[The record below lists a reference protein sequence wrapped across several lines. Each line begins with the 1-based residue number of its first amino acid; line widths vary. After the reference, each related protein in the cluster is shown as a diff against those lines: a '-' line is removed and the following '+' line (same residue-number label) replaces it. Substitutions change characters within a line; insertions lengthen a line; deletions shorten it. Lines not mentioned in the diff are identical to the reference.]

1 MTSLS
6 AGQRMQK
13 GYRDAKPTGQRA
25 QKDDSTVARLRSKS
39 ETNPEVQSVSSLSA
53 GQRTQRGYSDAKP
66 GKPAPPYEWS
76 AFD

>member
-1 MTSLS
+1 
-6 AGQRMQK
+6 MQK

-25 QKDDSTVARLRSKS
+25 QKDDSTVARPRPES
-39 ETNPEVQSVSSLSA
+39 ENNPEAQSVTSLSA